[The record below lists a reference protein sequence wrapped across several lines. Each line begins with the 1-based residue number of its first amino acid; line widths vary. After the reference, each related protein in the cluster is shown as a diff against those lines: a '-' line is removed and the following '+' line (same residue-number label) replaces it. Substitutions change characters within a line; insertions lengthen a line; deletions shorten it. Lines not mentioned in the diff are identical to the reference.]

1 MTRVSSGWEASISIL
16 LDIIVFPAGAKT
28 QNACAGRNPEGC
40 RAHCVA
46 SAGWFWVRRK
56 KSCCLR
62 ARRPRGDHGL
72 QACSGQSCLTHSCSE
87 RNDLIYDPEKPGRP
101 LCSFRAWATA
111 RKDAQSADR
120 NGGRGSHIS
129 AEFCTGYRGRRMN
142 MPLFSLSFLAV
153 HFENRQTILIVHP
166 K

>member
-1 MTRVSSGWEASISIL
+1 MLPLSCFLCSDSTSNSSILLPWVTITRVSSGWEASISIL

-40 RAHCVA
+40 RAHCAA
-46 SAGWFWVRRK
+46 SAGWFWVRRN

-62 ARRPRGDHGL
+62 ARWPRGDHDL
-72 QACSGQSCLTHSCSE
+72 QTRNGQSYVTHSCSE
-87 RNDLIYDPEKPGRP
+87 RNDLIYYPAKQGRP
-101 LCSFRAWATA
+101 LCSFRALATA

-129 AEFCTGYRGRRMN
+129 AEFCAGYRGD
-142 MPLFSLSFLAV
+142 
-153 HFENRQTILIVHP
+153 E
-166 K
+166 